1 MISQSL
7 LSSIQLRES
16 GENLRNFQFSTLWP
30 FLTRTDKNRRAIKC
44 YEGPYHNPNSEIIWV
59 GGKENILATL
69 NSYGQVVYYDLLN
82 NDKSSLLTESNEH
95 AFKIFFAEESLFI
108 VAKNA
113 HSDYLNFY
121 LIPIVSL
128 QSGSGSR
135 IKIFEKLAIQSRNIK
150 DLDSDSCTMV
160 IETTR
165 EIQVWHILSNSL
177 LKQFPLNANIHY
189 QFSSGHFIFWEV
201 GKSDTKLGIITLEN
215 SSLHQ
220 IIINS
225 TCQILICEIVDSYLL
240 LGMNNC
246 LLQTINIF
254 TGSSYT
260 LSKNIPLAVYKYE
273 ACDKLIARFSDNSF
287 AIISDKVIESTER
300 LDLIGEILFTNLGE
314 FSILSDKTGR
324 VCIISNKV
332 VQVFDN
338 FFAEV
343 QQIGV
348 NPDANQIYF
357 ACRGE
362 IFVVD

>member
-7 LSSIQLRES
+7 LSSIELRET
-16 GENLRNFQFSTLWP
+16 GENLRNLQFSTLSP
-30 FLTRTDKNRRAIKC
+30 FLASSDKTRRAIKC
-44 YEGPYHNPNSEIIWV
+44 FESPYYNLNSEIIWV

-69 NSYGQVVYYDLLN
+69 NSHGQVVFYDLLN
-82 NDKSSLLTESNEH
+82 NDKSALLTKSNEH
-95 AFKIFFAEESLFI
+95 AFKVFFAKENLFI

-113 HSDYLNFY
+113 FSDYLNFY
-121 LIPIVSL
+121 LIPIENL
-128 QSGSGSR
+128 QNGSDSR
-135 IKIFEKLAIQSRNIK
+135 ITVFEALEVQPKNIK
-150 DLDSDSCTMV
+150 DLDNDNCTMV
-160 IETTR
+160 IETTM

-177 LKQFPLNANIHY
+177 LKKFPLNPNIHY

-220 IIINS
+220 IVIKS
-225 TCQILICEIVDSYLL
+225 ACQILICEIIDSCLI
-240 LGMNNC
+240 LGMTNC
-246 LLQTINIF
+246 LLQVINIF

-260 LSKNIPLAVYKYE
+260 ISKNIPLAVYKYE
-273 ACDKLIARFSDNSF
+273 ACDKLIVRFPDNTF
-287 AIISDKVIESTER
+287 AIISDENIENTER
-300 LDLIGEILFTNLGE
+300 LDLNGEIFFTNIGE

-324 VCIISNKV
+324 VCIITNKV

-338 FFAEV
+338 YFDGV

-357 ACRGE
+357 ACKGE